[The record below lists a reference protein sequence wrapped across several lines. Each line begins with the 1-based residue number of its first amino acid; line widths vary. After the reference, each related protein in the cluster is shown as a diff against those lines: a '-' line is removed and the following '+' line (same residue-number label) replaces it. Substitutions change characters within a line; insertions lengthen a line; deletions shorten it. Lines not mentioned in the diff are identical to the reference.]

1 MTTSTQRE
9 LHLRAE
15 GGSYTPDHSANTADA
30 SLGAFSQLSL
40 YIHRQASSIGRYV
53 LEQSLQAV
61 FGSLPTIIG
70 VGARAVVYRLML
82 KQMRGL
88 AAIEN
93 NVRLRFASNLT
104 LGQGS
109 YLDQNVYIHACP
121 GGVSIGQRTYVMHGS
136 VLHVYNFRGLPN
148 AGIFVG
154 SDSLIGEMNV
164 IRGQGGV
171 HIGNRVYTS
180 PLVQIIAV
188 NHIFDDPTRPFV
200 DQGITAQGIFI
211 EDDVW
216 IGSGA
221 VILDGVRVG
230 AGAVIAAGAVVNK
243 DVPAHTVVGGV
254 PAKVLKEITPESAK
268 QAQLERSIPVY
279 QSKS

>member
-30 SLGAFSQLSL
+30 SLGAFGQLSL
-40 YIHRQASSIGRYV
+40 YIHRQASSTGRYV
-53 LEQSLQAV
+53 LEQSLQAL
-61 FGSLPTIIG
+61 FGGLPTIIG

-121 GGVSIGQRTYVMHGS
+121 GGVFIGQRTYVMHGS

-188 NHIFDDPTRPFV
+188 NHVFDDPTRPFV
-200 DQGITAQGIFI
+200 DQGITAQGIVI

-279 QSKS
+279 QFRN